1 MISLALNIFNFPML
15 INYTR
20 DHTNRV
26 VSLLFIFVYLTTM
39 DTYFSYDS
47 EFDCPAVYAIKV
59 RGKIGS
65 ASLSGIEE
73 LTLTYLVEED
83 NSINTVLSG
92 LLEDQAALNGVLNVI
107 SSLQLTIVSVVRIGD
122 CLHK

>member
-1 MISLALNIFNFPML
+1 MD
-15 INYTR
+15 NYC
-20 DHTNRV
+20 
-26 VSLLFIFVYLTTM
+26 
-39 DTYFSYDS
+39 SYDS

-65 ASLSGIEE
+65 ASLSGVIEG
-73 LTLTYLVEED
+73 LILTYLIEED
-83 NSINTVLSG
+83 NSINTMLSG
-92 LLEDQAALNGVLNVI
+92 LLEDQAILNGVLNVI

>member
-1 MISLALNIFNFPML
+1 
-15 INYTR
+15 
-20 DHTNRV
+20 
-26 VSLLFIFVYLTTM
+26 M
-39 DTYFSYDS
+39 DTYYSYDS

-65 ASLSGIEE
+65 ASLSGGIEE
-73 LTLTYLVEED
+73 LTLTYLMEED
-83 NSINTVLSG
+83 NSISTVFSG

-122 CLHK
+122 CL